1 MKWSVMPI
9 WQEGMKLDAHV
20 DVFEGFTTRSIA
32 VLLVDGKGFFLYL
45 SVLILKGNVIIFIKY
60 Q

>member
-1 MKWSVMPI
+1 
-9 WQEGMKLDAHV
+9 MKLDAHV